1 MSLRRS
7 LEHCSAVILSDIV
20 PQINCFH
27 FVMYIHNR
35 SALMP
40 SGTCYRTCGMVLGMD
55 EMNVILDEEHEL
67 SIMQIAGE
75 TLYISLVIMQRRLIY
90 CLQSLIEQ

>member
-1 MSLRRS
+1 
-7 LEHCSAVILSDIV
+7 
-20 PQINCFH
+20 
-27 FVMYIHNR
+27 
-35 SALMP
+35 
-40 SGTCYRTCGMVLGMD
+40 MVLGMD
-55 EMNVILDEEHEL
+55 EMNVILDEGYEL

>member
-1 MSLRRS
+1 
-7 LEHCSAVILSDIV
+7 
-20 PQINCFH
+20 
-27 FVMYIHNR
+27 
-35 SALMP
+35 MP

-67 SIMQIAGE
+67 SILQIAGE

-90 CLQSLIEQ
+90 CLQSLIELCCDL